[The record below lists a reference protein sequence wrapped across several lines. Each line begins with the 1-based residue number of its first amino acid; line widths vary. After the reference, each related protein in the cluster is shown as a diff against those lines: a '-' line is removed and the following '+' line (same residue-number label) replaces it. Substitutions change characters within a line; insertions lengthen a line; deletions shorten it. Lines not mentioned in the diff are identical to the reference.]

1 MTARIHRGN
10 NMSFEATARSFESLT
25 IRLWSRENPLDDRT
39 LSSRKTKVVATLG
52 PSSRS
57 PEKIR
62 ELIQAGAN
70 VFRLNFSHG
79 SHDEHLAVLTEVR
92 RIASDM
98 GAWIAILQDLSGPKI
113 RISNV
118 EGDYCPI
125 VDGQSIELRVAN
137 GSLSNAKAI
146 FVETVNPMQTLH
158 PGHHVLLADGLIEL
172 QADAVHSDHVVC
184 TVLKGGRIRSRVGI
198 AFPDSDVD
206 LPATTKK
213 DLTDLDWGIKHGVDY
228 IAVSFVRAASDI
240 IKLRHII
247 NDKGASTG
255 IISKIERRAALE
267 NIEEIIQVSD
277 GLMVARGDL
286 GLEVP
291 LEQVPMLQKRL
302 IEESNYRGIPV
313 IVATQMMHSMI
324 TSVRPTRAE
333 VSDIAAAVMGGADA
347 VMLSDETAI
356 GEHPANCVRYLS
368 RIALA
373 AEQSFEFEEYKL
385 RLRNSDS
392 ATVPD
397 AIAYAACAASV
408 KTSADALI
416 ACTETGTS
424 ARLVAKYRPKQ
435 PLYGLSRNEQTLRRM
450 ALYWGVKPIS
460 FASAENHSDEIETA
474 LKVVQEREGLPNG
487 SRAVVTGGRATKTP
501 GSTSVMEVCN
511 LNFLSEK

>member
-1 MTARIHRGN
+1 
-10 NMSFEATARSFESLT
+10 MSFEANARSFESLT
-25 IRLWSRENPLDDRT
+25 VRLWSRENPLDDRA
-39 LSSRKTKVVATLG
+39 LSNRKTKVVATLG

-62 ELIQAGAN
+62 ELIKAGAN

-79 SHDEHLAVLTEVR
+79 SHDEHLAVLSEVR

-98 GAWIAILQDLSGPKI
+98 GAWVAILQDLSGPKI

-172 QADAVHSDHVVC
+172 QADEVHSDHVVC

-333 VSDIAAAVMGGADA
+333 VSDIAA
-347 VMLSDETAI
+347 
-356 GEHPANCVRYLS
+356 
-368 RIALA
+368 
-373 AEQSFEFEEYKL
+373 
-385 RLRNSDS
+385 
-392 ATVPD
+392 
-397 AIAYAACAASV
+397 
-408 KTSADALI
+408 
-416 ACTETGTS
+416 
-424 ARLVAKYRPKQ
+424 
-435 PLYGLSRNEQTLRRM
+435 
-450 ALYWGVKPIS
+450 
-460 FASAENHSDEIETA
+460 
-474 LKVVQEREGLPNG
+474 
-487 SRAVVTGGRATKTP
+487 
-501 GSTSVMEVCN
+501 
-511 LNFLSEK
+511 

>member
-1 MTARIHRGN
+1 
-10 NMSFEATARSFESLT
+10 
-25 IRLWSRENPLDDRT
+25 
-39 LSSRKTKVVATLG
+39 
-52 PSSRS
+52 
-57 PEKIR
+57 
-62 ELIQAGAN
+62 
-70 VFRLNFSHG
+70 
-79 SHDEHLAVLTEVR
+79 
-92 RIASDM
+92 
-98 GAWIAILQDLSGPKI
+98 
-113 RISNV
+113 
-118 EGDYCPI
+118 
-125 VDGQSIELRVAN
+125 
-137 GSLSNAKAI
+137 
-146 FVETVNPMQTLH
+146 
-158 PGHHVLLADGLIEL
+158 
-172 QADAVHSDHVVC
+172 
-184 TVLKGGRIRSRVGI
+184 
-198 AFPDSDVD
+198 
-206 LPATTKK
+206 
-213 DLTDLDWGIKHGVDY
+213 
-228 IAVSFVRAASDI
+228 
-240 IKLRHII
+240 
-247 NDKGASTG
+247 
-255 IISKIERRAALE
+255 
-267 NIEEIIQVSD
+267 
-277 GLMVARGDL
+277 
-286 GLEVP
+286 
-291 LEQVPMLQKRL
+291 MLQKRL

-460 FASAENHSDEIETA
+460 FTSAENHSDEIQTA

>member
-1 MTARIHRGN
+1 MN
-10 NMSFEATARSFESLT
+10 SEASATRFESLT
-25 IRLWSRENPLDDRT
+25 SQLWSRENPLDEQS
-39 LSSRKTKVVATLG
+39 LAQRKTKVVATLG

-57 PEKIR
+57 PEKIKQ
-62 ELIQAGAN
+62 LIEAGAN

-79 SHDEHLAVLTEVR
+79 SHEEHLAVLKEVR
-92 RIASDM
+92 RIAAEM
-98 GAWIAILQDLSGPKI
+98 GEWVAILQDLSGPKI

-125 VDGQSIELRVAN
+125 ADDQLIDLRIAE
-137 GSLSNAKAI
+137 GGLSNAKTI

-172 QADAVHSDHVVC
+172 VTESVSHDHVVC
-184 TVLKGGRIRSRVGI
+184 RVIKGGRIRSRVGI
-198 AFPDSDVD
+198 AFPDSDVN

-213 DLTDLDWGIKHGVDY
+213 DLTDLDWGIKNGVDY
-228 IAVSFVRAASDI
+228 IAISFVRAASDI

-255 IISKIERRAALE
+255 IIAKIERKAALE
-267 NIEEIIQVSD
+267 NIEEIVQVSD

-291 LEQVPMLQKRL
+291 LEQLPMLQKRL
-302 IEESNYRGIPV
+302 IEEANYRGIPV

-356 GEHPANCVRYLS
+356 GEHPAECVRYIS
-368 RIALA
+368 RISLA
-373 AEQSFEFEEYKL
+373 AEQSFAFEEYKL

-392 ATVPD
+392 YTVPD
-397 AIAYAACAASV
+397 AIAYAACAAAV
-408 KTSADALI
+408 KTRADAII

-435 PLYGLSRNEQTLRRM
+435 PLYGLSHQDTTLRRM
-450 ALYWGVKPIS
+450 ALFWGIRPIS
-460 FASAENHSDEIETA
+460 FSSAETHVGEIESA
-474 LKVVQEREGLPNG
+474 LQAVQAREALPNG
-487 SRAVVTGGRATKTP
+487 SRAVVTGGLSTKTP
-501 GSTSVMEVCN
+501 GSTSVLQIRE
-511 LNFLSEK
+511 LNFLKS